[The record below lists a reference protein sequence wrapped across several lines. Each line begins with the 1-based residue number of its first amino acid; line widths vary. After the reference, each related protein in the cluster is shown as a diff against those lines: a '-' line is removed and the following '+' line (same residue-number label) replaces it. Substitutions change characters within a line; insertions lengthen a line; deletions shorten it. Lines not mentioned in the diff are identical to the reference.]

1 MRAID
6 HEQIDGFPKKTELKT
21 LFVEHEIA
29 EREVGEDETGYPIF
43 NTDLSGTDW
52 VVDYC
57 NTVVKV
63 EPAITKEQ
71 AAAAMA
77 EMGFGKDRAADSDMP
92 VTTYSGGWKVK
103 MQLVAAQLINTDLL
117 MLDEPTG
124 HLDVKNIAWLKEW
137 LKSFLAGGGSIITTS
152 HDSEFLEEMC
162 THVIDFQ
169 KKKLVTMKGNLKDF
183 VEKFPEKKSYF
194 VLTNEKVRFVFPEP
208 GPLEGVKSLSKHI
221 LKMTGVTFQYP
232 TRDKPTVMDICL
244 EVSRVSR
251 VAVIGPNGAGKST
264 AIKLLIGELT
274 PSAGAIVKH
283 PNMRLA
289 YVAQHA
295 FFHLEKHLN
304 ETPAQYIMWRF
315 AGNEDKESLALLNKK
330 KEVEKEITKYFIRE
344 GTTLCQCYSP
354 AEEKLAVE
362 VEAIINRHED
372 KKAKTK
378 EYEVKWRGKS
388 TDCNLWVK
396 REVLLSMGAEKLV
409 QKFDEKMAAEA
420 GLQFKP
426 LTTSAIEKHLAD
438 FGIDPEDASHT
449 LIKSL
454 SGGQKIKVVMAACF
468 WQNPHIIVLD
478 EPTNYLDRDS
488 LGALV
493 QAIHDYKGGVIIIS
507 HNREFAGAVCQ
518 EKWIMDKGHLRREG
532 ESVTLHEEEEVK
544 EELGD
549 KVVIDALGN
558 EIKVSKL
565 SLYLL
570 PPALLM
576 YLFVLPTHIHDQ
588 DTHLSSPCPASIPIP
603 PGEQANHPLREG
615 QEEGGQAHYEADFG
629 REEEEDNQRRRDF
642 GPGAEVRGVE
652 DGTLKRLRGSVEG

>member
-1 MRAID
+1 VCVCVCVCVCSPFFSPFFRC
-6 HEQIDGFPKKTELKT
+6 
-21 LFVEHEIA
+21 
-29 EREVGEDETGYPIF
+29 
-43 NTDLSGTDW
+43 LS
-52 VVDYC
+52 VH
-57 NTVVKV
+57 
-63 EPAITKEQ
+63 
-71 AAAAMA
+71 
-77 EMGFGKDRAADSDMP
+77 R
-92 VTTYSGGWKVK
+92 
-103 MQLVAAQLINTDLL
+103 L
-117 MLDEPTG
+117 
-124 HLDVKNIAWLKEW
+124 
-137 LKSFLAGGGSIITTS
+137 TS
-152 HDSEFLEEMC
+152 S
-162 THVIDFQ
+162 
-169 KKKLVTMKGNLKDF
+169 
-183 VEKFPEKKSYF
+183 
-194 VLTNEKVRFVFPEP
+194 
-208 GPLEGVKSLSKHI
+208 SLSP
-221 LKMTGVTFQYP
+221 LPPSLPPSF
-232 TRDKPTVMDICL
+232 R
-244 EVSRVSR
+244 
-251 VAVIGPNGAGKST
+251 
-264 AIKLLIGELT
+264 LT
-274 PSAGAIVKH
+274 PSEGAIVKH

-330 KEVEKEITKYFIRE
+330 KEVEKEITKFFIRE

-362 VEAIINRHED
+362 VETIINRHED

-396 REVLLSMGAEKLV
+396 RDVLLAMGAEKLV

-426 LTTSAIEKHLAD
+426 LTTSAIEKHLMD
-438 FGIDPEDASHT
+438 FGIEPEDASHT

-518 EKWIMDKGHLRREG
+518 EKWLMDKGHLRREG

-558 EIKVSKL
+558 EIKVRLL
-565 SLYLL
+565 SYPSLPAVLTPSLL
-570 PPALLM
+570 SFFLHAS
-576 YLFVLPTHIHDQ
+576 VDQ
-588 DTHLSSPCPASIPIP
+588 DTHFAPIP
-603 PGEQANHPLREG
+603 PSLPPSLPSPSPGEQANHPLRKG
-615 QEEGGQAHYEADFG
+615 QEEGGQAYHEAHLG
-629 REEEEDNQRRRDF
+629 REEEEDHQRGRD
-642 GPGAEVRGVE
+642 PRLGVE
-652 DGTLKRLRGSVEG
+652 VGGAQDGALSCWCAREGGREGWID

>member
-1 MRAID
+1 
-6 HEQIDGFPKKTELKT
+6 
-21 LFVEHEIA
+21 
-29 EREVGEDETGYPIF
+29 
-43 NTDLSGTDW
+43 
-52 VVDYC
+52 
-57 NTVVKV
+57 
-63 EPAITKEQ
+63 
-71 AAAAMA
+71 
-77 EMGFGKDRAADSDMP
+77 
-92 VTTYSGGWKVK
+92 
-103 MQLVAAQLINTDLL
+103 
-117 MLDEPTG
+117 
-124 HLDVKNIAWLKEW
+124 
-137 LKSFLAGGGSIITTS
+137 
-152 HDSEFLEEMC
+152 
-162 THVIDFQ
+162 
-169 KKKLVTMKGNLKDF
+169 MKGNLNDF
-183 VEKFPEKKSYF
+183 VAKFPEKKSYF
-194 VLTNEKVRFVFPEP
+194 ILTNEKVRFVFPEP

-274 PSAGAIVKH
+274 PSEGVITKH

-315 AGNEDKESLALLNKK
+315 AGNEDKESLDLLNKK
-330 KEVEKEITKYFIRE
+330 KEVDKEVTKYFIRE

-362 VEAIINRHED
+362 PEAIINRHED

-396 REVLLSMGAEKLV
+396 RDVLLSMGAEKMV

-518 EKWIMDKGHLRREG
+518 EKWIMDKGRLRREG
-532 ESVTLHEEEEVK
+532 ESVATREEEEVK

-558 EIKVSKL
+558 EIKVNKQTTLSDKEKKKEIKRIQKL
-565 SLYLL
+565 ITDGKKKKTISEDEILDLEL
-570 PPALLM
+570 KL
-576 YLFVLPTHIHDQ
+576 
-588 DTHLSSPCPASIPIP
+588 
-603 PGEQANHPLREG
+603 
-615 QEEGGQAHYEADFG
+615 EE
-629 REEEEDNQRRRDF
+629 
-642 GPGAEVRGVE
+642 
-652 DGTLKRLRGSVEG
+652 LKTAP